1 MLNNEMDDFSA
12 APGVPNAF
20 GLVGREA
27 NAIEPGKRPLSSM
40 TPTILFRGGQPWM
53 VIGSPG
59 GPRIISTVLLS
70 VLNVVDYDMNIEE
83 AVAAPR
89 FHHQWKPD
97 RLSLEPDH
105 PRDVTRRLRD
115 WGHPVDVSD
124 RHWSSAQGIV
134 YDSATGIFWGGTDPR
149 SDGLAAG
156 Y

>member
-1 MLNNEMDDFSA
+1 
-12 APGVPNAF
+12 
-20 GLVGREA
+20 
-27 NAIEPGKRPLSSM
+27 
-40 TPTILFRGGQPWM
+40 
-53 VIGSPG
+53 
-59 GPRIISTVLLS
+59 IITTVLQA
-70 VLNVVDYDMNIEE
+70 VLNVVDYGMNIEE

-105 PRDVTRRLRD
+105 PRDVASALAR

-124 RHWSSAQGIV
+124 RRWSSAQGILR
-134 YDSATGIFWGGTDPR
+134 DPETGIFWGGTDPR